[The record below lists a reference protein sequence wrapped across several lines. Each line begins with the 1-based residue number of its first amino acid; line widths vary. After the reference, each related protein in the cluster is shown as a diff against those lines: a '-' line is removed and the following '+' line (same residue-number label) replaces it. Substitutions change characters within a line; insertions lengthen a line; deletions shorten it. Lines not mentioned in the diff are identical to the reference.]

1 MKRLTAM
8 FLTAACV
15 LSLAACGTQKPSL
28 DEVKQAIAEGTVTLE
43 DAVGK
48 GWVTQEWAD
57 EYLEENSVPAADKGA
72 AGAIG
77 AFSTT
82 TLSGDEFTREQM
94 ADVTLFVFLDPT
106 DPDAEAFYQ
115 ALADGYEGVKAS
127 GADILVCTKG
137 EEGNEMFA
145 EAPFPVIQYND
156 SLKNAVGN
164 YTEMI
169 EGQPNVYSWCV
180 NASFYSAWSSSVEGE
195 DLGADAAGFVEMRQ
209 EMADG
214 AGGET
219 GETAVVMG

>member
-1 MKRLTAM
+1 MKRWTVM
-8 FLTAACV
+8 FLTAACA

-106 DPDAEAFYQ
+106 DPDAEPFYQ

-180 NASFYSAWSSSVEGE
+180 NASFYSAWSSSVESEELGE
-195 DLGADAAGFVEMRQ
+195 DAAGFVQMQKEMSEQ
-209 EMADG
+209 TGIES
-214 AGGET
+214 